1 MAIDT
6 PVKQQYAKLEIR
18 QSASGA
24 FYWRF
29 RIGGNILN
37 LSANHF
43 HTSGE
48 AEANARRVLGP
59 GWRPDGTRS
68 IISSDRRTLRMPGW
82 HTVAPSSGCV
92 NRNES
97 ECSPFG
103 SGEGPTT
110 VLGFCRHCPWW
121 RRLLNRL
128 VAPRAGA

>member
-6 PVKQQYAKLEIR
+6 SDRVYPLNQRYAKLEIR

-24 FYWRF
+24 FYWRL

-82 HTVAPSSGCV
+82 HTGSPPL
-92 NRNES
+92 ES
-97 ECSPFG
+97 EFSPFG

-110 VLGFCRHCPWW
+110 VLGFCRYQPWW
-121 RRLLNRL
+121 RRLLNWFR
-128 VAPRAGA
+128 G